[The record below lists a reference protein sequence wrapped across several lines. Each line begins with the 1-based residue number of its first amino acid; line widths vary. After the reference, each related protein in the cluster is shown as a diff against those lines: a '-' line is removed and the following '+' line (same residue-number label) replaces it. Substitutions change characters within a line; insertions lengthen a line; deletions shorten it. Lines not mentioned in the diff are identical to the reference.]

1 MQLRSFAAT
10 LATLAGL
17 ALTLAAAPTA
27 GDGAPPLPPAAAGP
41 VDFAREIK
49 PLLEASCIKCHA
61 HGQKKSGFALD
72 SRASL
77 LQGGKS
83 GPAAKPGDSAASP
96 IVQLV
101 AGQDPDRVM
110 PARGPRWT
118 PNEVG
123 LLRAWID
130 QGAAWPEGL
139 KLARGAQAPLE
150 PRRVELPPARS
161 KLTNPIDRLLQP
173 YFAKQDFKPPRPA
186 ADHVFARR
194 AYLDTIGLLP
204 TPEELRTFEKDHHP
218 DKRARLVRALLA
230 DNQRYAEHWLTFWND
245 CLRNDYKG
253 TGYIDGG
260 RRQITPW
267 LYGALATNMPFDQ
280 FVARLVNP
288 DEHSE
293 GFVKG
298 IVWRGAINASQTPQM
313 QAAQNISQVFLGINL
328 KCASCHDSFIS
339 DWKLADAYG
348 LASVYADEPL
358 ELVRCD
364 KPTGAIAERKFLFPQ
379 LGPLN
384 ASTNKAERLASLAR
398 LIANPQNGRLTRT
411 VVNRLWAKFM
421 GRGLVEP
428 VDEMDNPP
436 WNADLLDWLA
446 LDLAE
451 HHYDLKHTME
461 LILTSRAYALPAVGG
476 DELIS
481 DKFVFR
487 GPLVKRL
494 TAEQYCD
501 ALSSLTGLW
510 RDLPAN
516 TAIDFTAGNPAAADA
531 LPAPHWIWAS
541 AAALEGVPPGTIYL
555 RKTFQLA
562 AVPTEAL
569 VLMSAD
575 NRFHLFVNGHD
586 AGSGDDWKQVRVF
599 DIRAH
604 LIAGTNVFAVEATND
619 RSNPDDK
626 KDESPTP
633 AGFLLTTRL
642 RAGEAAGETPASVI
656 SDATW
661 LCATNKSDGW
671 EQPGFNAEGWFTA
684 AELGPAPSGPW
695 NLQGQLVAA
704 WSSAAQFGTVRAV
717 HAAADP
723 LMTALG
729 RPNREQVNTTRAS
742 VATTLQALEL
752 TNGSTLAKWLRRAA
766 GHLVAARTDESP
778 RELATELYRHG
789 LSREPTKTE
798 LQIGASVLGEPLR
811 REGVEDLLWAISV
824 LPEFQLVY

>member
-1 MQLRSFAAT
+1 MQLRFFVAT
-10 LATLAGL
+10 LAATAGL
-17 ALTLAAAPTA
+17 ALSTAPLA
-27 GDGAPPLPPAAAGP
+27 GAEMTPLPPAAAGP
-41 VDFAREIK
+41 VDFAKEVK

-83 GPAAKPGDSAASP
+83 GPAAQPGHSAGSL

-118 PNEVG
+118 PHEVG

-150 PRRVELPPARS
+150 PRRVELPPARD

-173 YFAKQDFKPPRPA
+173 YFAKQDFKPSRPV

-204 TPEELRTFEKDHHP
+204 SPAELRAFEKDRHP

-267 LYGALATNMPFDQ
+267 LYGALATNLPFDQ

-348 LASVYADEPL
+348 LASVYADQPL

-364 KPTGAIAERKFLFPQ
+364 KPTGVIAERKFLFPQ
-379 LGPLN
+379 LGTLS

-398 LIANPQNGRLTRT
+398 LLANPQNGRLTRT

-451 HHYDLKHTME
+451 HDYDLKHTME

-476 DELIS
+476 EELVS

-516 TAIDFTAGNPAAADA
+516 TEIDFTAGNPAACDA
-531 LPAPHWIWAS
+531 PPAPRWIWAS
-541 AAALEGVPPGTIYL
+541 AAALKGVPPETIYL
-555 RKTFQLA
+555 RKTFQLD
-562 AVPTEAL
+562 AVPAEAL
-569 VLMSAD
+569 ALVSAD
-575 NRFHLFVNGHD
+575 NRFRLFVNGHD
-586 AGSGDDWKQVRVF
+586 AGAGDDWKKVRVLN
-599 DIRAH
+599 IRAH
-604 LIAGTNVFAVEATND
+604 LVAGTNVFAVEATND

-626 KDESPTP
+626 QDESPNP
-633 AGFLLTTRL
+633 AGFLLATRL
-642 RAGEAAGETPASVI
+642 RTNDATGATPADVI

-661 LCATNKSDGW
+661 IYATNKMDGW
-671 EQPGFNAEGWFTA
+671 EQPGFQAEDWFA
-684 AELGPAPSGPW
+684 ASELGPTPSEPW
-695 NLQGQLVAA
+695 NLQGRFVAA
-704 WSSAAQFGTVRAV
+704 WSSASQFGKVRAV
-717 HAAADP
+717 FAAADP

-729 RPNREQVNTTRAS
+729 RPNREQVNTTRPS

-752 TNGSTLAKWLRRAA
+752 TNGSTLAEWLQRAA
-766 GHLVAARTDESP
+766 AHLLATRANESP
-778 RELATELYRHG
+778 RKLATELYLEG
-789 LSREPTKTE
+789 LGRKPSRTE
-798 LQIGASVLGEPLR
+798 LRIGASVLGKPLR
-811 REGVEDLLWAISV
+811 REGVEDLLWAMSV

>member
-1 MQLRSFAAT
+1 MQLRFFAAT

-17 ALTLAAAPTA
+17 ALSTAPLAGAE
-27 GDGAPPLPPAAAGP
+27 APPLPPAAAGP
-41 VDFAREIK
+41 VDFAKEIK

-83 GPAAKPGDSAASP
+83 GPAAKPGDSAGSLM
-96 IVQLV
+96 VQLV

-118 PNEVG
+118 ATQVG

-139 KLARGAQAPLE
+139 TLARGAQAPLE
-150 PRRVELPPARS
+150 PRRVELPPTRG

-173 YFAKQDFKPPRPA
+173 YFAKQDFKLPRPV

-204 TPEELRTFEKDHHP
+204 TPAELRAFEKDRHP

-230 DNQRYAEHWLTFWND
+230 DNQRYAEHWMTFWND

-267 LYGALATNMPFDQ
+267 LYGALATNLPFDQ

-364 KPTGAIAERKFLFPQ
+364 KPTGVIAERKFLFPQ
-379 LGPLN
+379 LGTLN

-411 VVNRLWAKFM
+411 VVNRIWAKFM

-436 WNADLLDWLA
+436 WNADLLDRLA

-461 LILTSRAYALPAVGG
+461 LILTSQAYALPAVGG
-476 DELIS
+476 EELVS

-516 TAIDFTAGNPAAADA
+516 TEIDFTAGNPAACDTP
-531 LPAPHWIWAS
+531 PAPRWIWAS
-541 AAALEGVPPGTIYL
+541 PDAVKGVPPGTIYL
-555 RKTFQLA
+555 RKTFHLD
-562 AVPTEAL
+562 AVPAEAL
-569 VLMSAD
+569 VLVSAD
-575 NRFHLFVNGHD
+575 NRFRLFVNGHD
-586 AGSGDDWKQVRVF
+586 AGSGDDWKKVRVLN
-599 DIRAH
+599 IRAH
-604 LIAGTNVFAVEATND
+604 LVAGTNVFAVEATND

-626 KDESPTP
+626 QDESPNP
-633 AGFLLTTRL
+633 ASFLLATRL
-642 RAGEAAGETPASVI
+642 RAESATGAGLADVI

-661 LCATNKSDGW
+661 VCATNKIDGW
-671 EQPGFNAEGWFTA
+671 EQPGFKAESWFA
-684 AELGPAPSGPW
+684 ASELGPTPSEPW
-695 NLQGQLVAA
+695 NLQGRFVAA
-704 WSSAAQFGTVRAV
+704 WSSASQFGKVRAV
-717 HAAADP
+717 FAAADP

-752 TNGSTLAKWLRRAA
+752 TNGSTLAEWLQRAA
-766 GHLVAARTDESP
+766 AHLLATHANESP
-778 RELATELYRHG
+778 RKLATELYLEG
-789 LSREPTKTE
+789 LGRKPSKAE
-798 LQIGASVLGEPLR
+798 LRIGTSVLGKPLR
-811 REGVEDLLWAISV
+811 REGVEDLLWAMSV

>member
-1 MQLRSFAAT
+1 MQLRFFVAT
-10 LATLAGL
+10 LAATASLALSTAPLAG
-17 ALTLAAAPTA
+17 AEVT
-27 GDGAPPLPPAAAGP
+27 PLPPTAAGP
-41 VDFAREIK
+41 VDFAKEIK

-83 GPAAKPGDSAASP
+83 GPAAQPGDSAGSL

-110 PARGPRWT
+110 PARGARWT
-118 PNEVG
+118 PTQVG

-130 QGAAWPEGL
+130 QGAVWPEGL
-139 KLARGAQAPLE
+139 VLARGAQAPLE
-150 PRRVELPPARS
+150 PRRVELPPARG

-173 YFAKQDFKPPRPA
+173 YFAKQDFKPPRPV

-204 TPEELRTFEKDHHP
+204 TPAELRAFEKDRHP
-218 DKRARLVRALLA
+218 DKHARLVRTLLA

-267 LYGALATNMPFDQ
+267 LYGALATNLPFDQ

-348 LASVYADEPL
+348 LASVYADQPL

-364 KPTGAIAERKFLFPQ
+364 KPTGVTAERKFLFPQ
-379 LGPLN
+379 LGTLS

-398 LIANPQNGRLTRT
+398 LLANPQNGRLTRT

-451 HHYDLKHTME
+451 HDYDLKHTME

-476 DELIS
+476 EELVS

-516 TAIDFTAGNPAAADA
+516 TEIDFTAGNPAACGAP
-531 LPAPHWIWAS
+531 PAPRWIWAS
-541 AAALEGVPPGTIYL
+541 PAAVKGVPPGTIYL
-555 RKTFQLA
+555 RKTFQLD
-562 AVPTEAL
+562 AVPAEAL
-569 VLMSAD
+569 VLVSAD
-575 NRFHLFVNGHD
+575 NRFRLFVNGHD
-586 AGSGDDWKQVRVF
+586 AGSSDDWKKVRVL
-599 DIRAH
+599 DIRSH
-604 LIAGTNVFAVEATND
+604 LIAGANVFAVEATND

-626 KDESPTP
+626 QDESPNP
-633 AGFLLTTRL
+633 AGFLLATRL
-642 RAGEAAGETPASVI
+642 RAERASGTELADVI

-661 LCATNKSDGW
+661 ICATNKIDGW
-671 EQPGFNAEGWFTA
+671 EQPGFKAEDWFA
-684 AELGPAPSGPW
+684 ASELGPTPSEPW
-695 NLQGQLVAA
+695 NLQDRFVAA
-704 WSSAAQFGTVRAV
+704 WSSASQFGKVRAV
-717 HAAADP
+717 FAAADP

-729 RPNREQVNTTRAS
+729 RPNREQVNTTRPS

-752 TNGSTLAKWLRRAA
+752 TNGSTLAGWLQRAA
-766 GHLVAARTDESP
+766 AHLLATHANESP
-778 RELATELYRHG
+778 RKLATELYLEG
-789 LSREPTKTE
+789 LGRKPSRTE
-798 LQIGASVLGEPLR
+798 LRISANVLGKPLR
-811 REGVEDLLWAISV
+811 REGVEDLLWAMSV